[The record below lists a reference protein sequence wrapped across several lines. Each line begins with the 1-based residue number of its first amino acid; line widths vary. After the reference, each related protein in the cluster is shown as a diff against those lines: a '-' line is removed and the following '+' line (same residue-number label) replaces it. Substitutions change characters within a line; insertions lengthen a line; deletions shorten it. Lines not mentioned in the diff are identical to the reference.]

1 MRSLNLQLFG
11 STPLLLH
18 SISRHQLRSQVAS
31 TKGATLTI
39 EEEALEVMVKDT
51 NGNPAVPVS
60 WLWDSLRVGCSRI
73 IVEKKQVSF
82 TRLQSLLKLPEGFL
96 SLKDEDNR
104 VPAWE
109 PYLSFQHAA
118 PRSKKSV
125 AVLAPKFKD
134 WMIIVP
140 VQFHENLPINNA
152 IENKVLIER
161 IFAEAGRGG
170 IGLFH
175 PPKKHFGQFKTLVM
189 TK

>member
-1 MRSLNLQLFG
+1 M
-11 STPLLLH
+11 
-18 SISRHQLRSQVAS
+18 SIEDEAS
-31 TKGATLTI
+31 
-39 EEEALEVMVKDT
+39 EVMVKDC

-60 WLWDSLRVGCSRI
+60 WLWNSLRVGCSRVT
-73 IVEKKQVSF
+73 VEKKHVNF
-82 TRLQSLLKLPEGFL
+82 TKLQSLVKLPGGL
-96 SLKDEDNR
+96 LPLRDTDNKI
-104 VPAWE
+104 PAWE
-109 PYLSFQHAA
+109 PYLSLQHAD
-118 PRSKKSV
+118 PKSKKSV
-125 AVLAPKFKD
+125 VVLAPKFKN

-140 VQFHENLPINNA
+140 VQFHANLLINNA